1 MQLEMQDIVGADSSE
16 RLSGSDFV
24 ASKDAGGADIAVHRI
39 IGTMFDDDDPQTA
52 VLADCADFAV
62 IDATGLAA
70 VGTFDVDAF
79 VVKIDSAQTFHR
91 IDSESAH
98 DAVGTRDRH
107 RQAAFVEFD
116 SATHHTIG
124 LRQR

>member
-1 MQLEMQDIVGADSSE
+1 MKDIVGADGSE

-70 VGTFDVDAF
+70 VGAQHSEELLHNDISTGDRMGKEEIRT
-79 VVKIDSAQTFHR
+79 VV
-91 IDSESAH
+91 
-98 DAVGTRDRH
+98 
-107 RQAAFVEFD
+107 
-116 SATHHTIG
+116 G
-124 LRQR
+124 LFLA